1 MEGLDWGG
9 ALEALRSLRLDLLG
23 RLVLAAALGGVIGIE
38 RELEGKPA
46 GFRTNLL
53 ICVGAALLT
62 ELSVLVYETAGGE
75 GGADPARI
83 AAQIV
88 SGIGFLGAGTIIQSR
103 GTVSG
108 LTTAATLWVVAAIGI
123 AVGAGA
129 WGEAIGATALV
140 IAALLLL
147 GRLERR
153 LFASSQDRVMR
164 VRLAVAPGAFEALRS
179 ELADAEADLE
189 SLDVRGERGDYLA
202 TFVAVAGRDQRDEIL
217 RRILGSSDVHSLQA
231 SVGESDPGGPLAG
244 ATRRPG
250 EGAAP
255 TSVYGEVGGPADDPF
270 EGGADDP
277 SAREDPRR

>member
-1 MEGLDWGG
+1 MEGLDWAG
-9 ALEALRSLRLDLLG
+9 ALEALRSLRLDLMG
-23 RLVLAAALGGVIGIE
+23 RLALAAALGGAVGIE

-62 ELSVLVYETAGGE
+62 ELSVSIYETAADG

-153 LFASSQDRVMR
+153 VFSSSQDRIMR
-164 VRLAVAPGAFEALRS
+164 IRMEVAPEGFEAVREAIS
-179 ELADAEADLE
+179 EAGADLE
-189 SLDVRGERGDYLA
+189 SLDVRGRGGDYLA
-202 TFVAVAGRDQRDEIL
+202 TFVAVAGRDERDDIL
-217 RRILGSSDVHSLQA
+217 RRVLGFADVHSLHANVGDDPASTPLQA
-231 SVGESDPGGPLAG
+231 E
-244 ATRRPG
+244 
-250 EGAAP
+250 
-255 TSVYGEVGGPADDPF
+255 PAD
-270 EGGADDP
+270 GGA
-277 SAREDPRR
+277 S

>member
-1 MEGLDWGG
+1 MEGLNWGA
-9 ALEALRSLRLDLLG
+9 ALEGLRSLRLDLLG
-23 RLVLAAALGGVIGIE
+23 RLALAAALGGAVGIE

-62 ELSVLVYETAGGE
+62 ELSVLVYQIAGPGQ
-75 GGADPARI
+75 GADPARI

-140 IAALLLL
+140 IAALFLL
-147 GRLERR
+147 GRLERKV
-153 LFASSQDRVMR
+153 FSSSQDRVMR
-164 VRLAVAPGAFEALRS
+164 VRLAVAPAAFDGVRAA
-179 ELADAEADLE
+179 LADARADLE
-189 SLDVRGERGDYLA
+189 SLDMRGDGGDYVA

-217 RRILGSSDVHSLQA
+217 RSVLSVADVHSVNA
-231 SVGESDPGGPLAG
+231 IVGTSDPSGPLVRPPSGGEDAGGSGDAGGPWGADGSGDAGMADDPGG
-244 ATRRPG
+244 R
-250 EGAAP
+250 
-255 TSVYGEVGGPADDPF
+255 
-270 EGGADDP
+270 
-277 SAREDPRR
+277 AR